1 MTKHDTRIGMWFR
14 CSTMTALLVGLTVMA
29 LTASCGTREL
39 TNETTGQETSSTVE
53 QASDSDLAYDR
64 AALMAAMAN
73 YIEYGPDNE
82 PLAYTFALL
91 FAWQNHIGAAVAFDV
106 EVNGEF
112 IERRVVEP
120 GTQEIVAITNEI
132 VRDTEAVT
140 GVVSED
146 IPLLGRPTPFVVRL
160 TNFVCDDDHII
171 QDMNM
176 ILAPLN
182 AFTTNW
188 RPITKD
194 VPEIILGPHYVSP
207 AVFAFAVEK
216 TRIQV
221 IEVDREDM
229 PDEPDEDEAAQ
240 PEEIEWPEL
249 CTLFYLPDHEA
260 VLTALGY
267 DALIPTSV
275 CP

>member
-1 MTKHDTRIGMWFR
+1 MTKHDIREGMLFR
-14 CSTMTALLVGLTVMA
+14 CSTMTALLAALTVMA
-29 LTASCGTREL
+29 LTASCGTRDL
-39 TNETTGQETSSTVE
+39 TTDTTGQNTSGTAE
-53 QASDSDLAYDR
+53 QTSDADLAYDR

-120 GTQEIVAITNEI
+120 GTQEIVAITNDV

-188 RPITKD
+188 RPITED
-194 VPEIILGPHYVSP
+194 VPEIVLGPHYVAP

-240 PEEIEWPEL
+240 PEELKWPVL
-249 CTLFYLPDHEA
+249 CSLFYLPEQEA
-260 VLTALGY
+260 VLAALGY
-267 DALIPTSV
+267 GALIPTSI

>member
-1 MTKHDTRIGMWFR
+1 MTKHGIRKGMLFR
-14 CSTMTALLVGLTVMA
+14 FSTMTALLAGLTAMA
-29 LTASCGTREL
+29 LTASCGTRQL
-39 TNETTGQETSSTVE
+39 TNDTTGQETSGSTE
-53 QASDSDLAYDR
+53 QTSDADLAYDR

-73 YIEYGPDNE
+73 YIEYGPDNQ

-91 FAWQNHIGAAVAFDV
+91 FVWQNHISAACAFDV

-112 IERRVVEP
+112 VERRVVEA
-120 GTQEIVAITNEI
+120 GTQEIVAITNEM
-132 VRDTEAVT
+132 VRDTEAIM

-176 ILAPLN
+176 ILSPLN

-207 AVFAFAVEK
+207 AVLAFVVEK

-229 PDEPDEDEAAQ
+229 PDEPDENEALE
-240 PEEIEWPEL
+240 PEEIKWPEL
-249 CTLFYLPDHEA
+249 CTLFYLTEQEN
-260 VLTALGY
+260 VLAALGY
-267 DALIPTSV
+267 GALIPSSI
-275 CP
+275 CQ